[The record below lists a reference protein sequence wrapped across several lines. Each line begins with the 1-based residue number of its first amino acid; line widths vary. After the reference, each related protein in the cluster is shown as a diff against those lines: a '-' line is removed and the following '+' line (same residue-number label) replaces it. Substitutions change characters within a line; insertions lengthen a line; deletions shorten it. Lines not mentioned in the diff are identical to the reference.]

1 MRKLAVALFGLA
13 ACGGGNGTPDA
24 AIVKIIDAVPIDA
37 PVVPDSPPPPD
48 ARVYDF
54 SCAGMS
60 LPTTAADPITVSG
73 TTQEITTGGINALV
87 GASVA
92 SFKAGTATALDTVT
106 SGAAGAFTS
115 GNLTTSSVPL
125 PGYIEATVPAVGGTA
140 NDYRATFLYPPAPL
154 AKSLANAP
162 VIMIKNATLAQV
174 GSFLGGFTQDDTVN
188 GALFIAVTDC
198 ANTPINGATL
208 SVKQGS
214 TDVGAMS
221 VDLGS
226 LSAQAAGTF
235 FVFNVPAGATDVTA
249 SYMGHNFPVHSVT
262 SYKKTAASG
271 TLPNGALTI
280 TIVRPG
286 PLLP

>member
-1 MRKLAVALFGLA
+1 MRKLAVALFSVA
-13 ACGGGNGTPDA
+13 ACGGGSATPDA
-24 AIVKIIDAVPIDA
+24 HVVQIIDARPIDA
-37 PVVPDSPPPPD
+37 PTPVDVLPID
-48 ARVYDF
+48 AQAYDF
-54 SCAGMS
+54 TCLGMAE
-60 LPTTAADPITVSG
+60 PTTAPATITIAG

-154 AKSLANAP
+154 AKSVANAP
-162 VIMIKNATLAQV
+162 VIMIKNTTLAQV

-262 SYKKTAASG
+262 SYKKATG